1 VAFSNLLMIVFGG
14 IAYLLFYLATRN
26 TATSND

>member
-1 VAFSNLLMIVFGG
+1 MIVFGG

>member
-1 VAFSNLLMIVFGG
+1 MIVFGG

-26 TATSND
+26 TAKSND